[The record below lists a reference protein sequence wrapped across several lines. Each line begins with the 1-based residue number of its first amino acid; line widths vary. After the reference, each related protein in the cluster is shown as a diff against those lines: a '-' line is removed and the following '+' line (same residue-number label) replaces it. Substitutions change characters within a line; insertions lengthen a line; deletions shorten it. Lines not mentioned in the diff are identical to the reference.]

1 MRIAPDRIDRSL
13 DALARS
19 TAGSPELATALSS
32 VVDSLRQVF
41 SVTGAGLMLVDAESQ
56 LHYVAA
62 TDTAAETLER
72 VQEDV
77 GVGPCIDAFLTGS
90 ETSTVDIL
98 VDARYSAIAEA
109 VTAVGIRAVL
119 GVPVRL
125 GAVAVGS
132 LNVYCHEPYD
142 WDDSEREAIQ
152 RYAALLASLLE
163 AALSAH
169 QRGQIVEQ
177 LQTALDHRVST
188 ERAIGYLMGRDGLDA
203 RAAFD
208 RLRRVA
214 RSQRRTVREVSEELL
229 QEAVGS

>member
-1 MRIAPDRIDRSL
+1 MRIAPDRL
-13 DALARS
+13 DSTLDVLARS
-19 TAGSPELATALSS
+19 TAGSHELPAALAS

-41 SVTGAGLMLVDAESQ
+41 SVTGAGLMLVDAEAQ

-72 VQEDV
+72 VQEET
-77 GVGPCIDAFLTGS
+77 GVGPCIDAFLAGS
-90 ETSTVDIL
+90 ESSTVDIL
-98 VDARYSAIAEA
+98 VDGRYVAIAETVA
-109 VTAVGIRAVL
+109 GVGIRAVL
-119 GVPVRL
+119 GVPVRV

-142 WDDSEREAIQ
+142 WDDSERAAIH
-152 RYAALLASLLE
+152 RYAALLGSLLE
-163 AALSAH
+163 AALSAR

-177 LQTALDHRVST
+177 LQHALDHRVST

-229 QEAVGS
+229 QEALSS

>member
-1 MRIAPDRIDRSL
+1 MRIAPDRLDTTL

-19 TAGSPELATALSS
+19 TAGSDQLDAALTS
-32 VVDSLRQVF
+32 VVDSLRHVF

-72 VQEDV
+72 VQEES

-98 VDARYSAIAEA
+98 VDGRYGEIAETVA
-109 VTAVGIRAVL
+109 AVGIRAVL
-119 GVPVRL
+119 GVPVRV
-125 GAVAVGS
+125 GAVSVGS

-142 WDDSEREAIQ
+142 WDDSERDAIQ
-152 RYAALLASLLE
+152 RYARLLGSLLE
-163 AALSAH
+163 AALSAR
-169 QRGQIVEQ
+169 QRGQIVEH
-177 LQTALDHRVST
+177 LQRALDHRVST
-188 ERAIGYLMGRDGLDA
+188 ERAIGFLMGRDGLDA

-214 RSQRRTVREVSEELL
+214 RSQRRTVREVSEEL
-229 QEAVGS
+229 QEQSVEA